1 MLILRRRIIVTNGN
15 IIEYTYP
22 ARKILRWS
30 EQKVKNIRKCYLSN
44 KKIKQYLSII
54 NLPVYRGLGKEG
66 SKYFS
71 SLKKG
76 DKITEKSFL
85 SSSLDEDVAELFM
98 NRNNGNTIL
107 IIEYKSGVSIANISQ
122 SGFEGEILLKS
133 DRTFIIENKTFKP
146 RFDESDPLIQEI
158 YLKEIE

>member
-1 MLILRRRIIVTNGN
+1 MNQAL
-15 IIEYTYP
+15 
-22 ARKILRWS
+22 
-30 EQKVKNIRKCYLSN
+30 N
-44 KKIKQYLSII
+44 KLPKYNK
-54 NLPVYRGLGKEG
+54 PVYRGLGKEG

-107 IIEYKSGVSIANISQ
+107 IIEHKSGVSIANISQ